1 MTISGETK
9 MFQRQIE
16 IPTFEEIR
24 SEQPLSKELAA
35 IKKERDELA
44 KAVIAGKSDKLL
56 LIIGP
61 CSAHESAPVLE
72 YVKRLGEL
80 NEKVKDKI
88 VIVPRVYTAKPRT
101 RGVGYKG
108 MFNQPDPEHKEDT
121 LKGIRTIRSL
131 LLNVIGESGLSAADE
146 MLYPE
151 NYAYV
156 EDLLTYVAVGAR
168 SSENQMHRLVS
179 SGIELPVGIKNST
192 GGSIPVLINSIFAA
206 QSAQVFKY
214 HNWQVATS
222 GNPYAHAVLRGRVDN
237 YGNDIPNYHYETVM
251 QVVEG
256 YRNTEG
262 GLKNPAVII
271 DANHSNSGKRY
282 RQQIRIVEEVLQN
295 RIYDADF
302 KKIVKGFMIESFL
315 VEGCQE
321 HDVVFGKSI
330 TDPCLGW
337 EDTEK
342 LILDIAEKA

>member
-1 MTISGETK
+1 
-9 MFQRQIE
+9 MFKRQIE

-24 SEQPLSKELAA
+24 SEQPVSEALAQ
-35 IKKERDELA
+35 IKAERDELA

-72 YVKRLGEL
+72 YVKRLGKL
-80 NEKVKDKI
+80 NEKVKDKL
-88 VIVPRVYTAKPRT
+88 VIIPRIYTAKPRT

-108 MFNQPDPEHKEDT
+108 MFTQPDPEHKEDT

-131 LLNVIGESGLSAADE
+131 LLNVIEESGLSAADE

-214 HNWQVATS
+214 HNWQVATD

-251 QVVEG
+251 QLAES
-256 YRNTEG
+256 YNKTEG

-271 DANHSNSGKRY
+271 DANHSNSGKRF

-295 RIYDADF
+295 RSYDADF

-315 VEGCQE
+315 VEGCQK
-321 HDVVFGKSI
+321 HDVVFGQSI

>member
-1 MTISGETK
+1 
-9 MFQRQIE
+9 MFQRQIL
-16 IPTFEEIR
+16 IPTYEEIR
-24 SEQPLSKELAA
+24 AEQPVNGTLAA
-35 IKKERDELA
+35 IKAQRDELA
-44 KAVIAGKSDKLL
+44 KAVITGESNKLL

-72 YVKRLGEL
+72 YVRRLGEL
-80 NEKVKDKI
+80 NERVKDKL
-88 VIVPRVYTAKPRT
+88 VIVPRIYTAKPRT
-101 RGVGYKG
+101 KGVGYKG
-108 MFNQPDPEHKEDT
+108 MFTQPDPEHKEDT

-131 LLNVIGESGLSAADE
+131 LLKVIEESGLSAADE

-156 EDLLTYVAVGAR
+156 EDLLTYIAVGAR

-179 SGIELPVGIKNST
+179 SGIELPVGMKNPT
-192 GGSIPVLINSIFAA
+192 GGSIPVLINSIYAA

-214 HNWQVATS
+214 HNWQVQTN

-251 QVVEG
+251 QLVES
-256 YRNTEG
+256 YQNTEG

-271 DANHSNSGKRY
+271 DANHSNSGKRF
-282 RQQIRIVEEVLQN
+282 RQQIRIVEEVLEN
-295 RIYDADF
+295 RRYDADF

-315 VEGCQE
+315 VEGCQK
-321 HDVVFGKSI
+321 HDVVFGQSI

-337 EDTEK
+337 EDTER
-342 LILDIAEKA
+342 LVLDIADKV

>member
-1 MTISGETK
+1 
-9 MFQRQIE
+9 MFERQIE

-24 SEQPLSKELAA
+24 AEQPVKRELAA
-35 IKKERDELA
+35 VKAERDELA
-44 KAVIAGKSDKLL
+44 RDVIAGRSEKLL

-72 YVKRLGEL
+72 YVKRLSKI
-80 NEKVKDKI
+80 NEKVKDKL

-101 RGVGYKG
+101 KGVGYKG
-108 MFNQPDPEHKEDT
+108 MFTQPDPEHKEDT

-131 LLNVIGESGLSAADE
+131 LLSVIEESGLSAADE

-206 QSAQVFKY
+206 QSPQVFKY
-214 HNWQVATS
+214 HNYQVQTS

-251 QVVEG
+251 QVIEG
-256 YRNTEG
+256 YSRAEG

-271 DANHSNSGKRY
+271 DANHSNSGKQF

-295 RIYDADF
+295 RNCDADF

-315 VEGCQE
+315 VEGCQQ
-321 HDVVFGKSI
+321 HDVVFGQSI

-337 EDTEK
+337 EDTER
-342 LILDIAEKA
+342 LIFEIAEKV